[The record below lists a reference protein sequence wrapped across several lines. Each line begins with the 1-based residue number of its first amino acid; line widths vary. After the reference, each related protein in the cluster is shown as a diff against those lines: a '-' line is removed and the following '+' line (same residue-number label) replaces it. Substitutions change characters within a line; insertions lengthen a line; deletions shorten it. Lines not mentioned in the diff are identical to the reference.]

1 MSINVETIDSAAM
14 PNDEIRAVAEWLID
28 GARSAPQPQQV
39 LTQLCE
45 RLVACGLPLWRV
57 AVFIRTLHPNV
68 MGRRFVWR
76 PGTEVEAREA
86 PFELLETSDFLD
98 STIARV
104 YLTADPIRRR
114 LAGPNP
120 VLDFPI
126 LSELRAEA
134 ANGISRSTP
143 SGTMTSVSIR
153 WPASTGSSGRMMRSY
168 SSRARGRYSFVA
180 RFSSS

>member
-1 MSINVETIDSAAM
+1 MPPNVQSVFD
-14 PNDEIRAVAEWLID
+14 WLIG
-28 GARSAPQPQQV
+28 GARSAPTGPQV
-39 LTQLCE
+39 LAEMCE
-45 RLVACGLPLWRV
+45 RLVACGIPLWRV

-76 PGTEVEAREA
+76 PGAEVEAREA

-114 LAGPNP
+114 LGVPDP

-126 LSELRAEA
+126 LSELRA
-134 ANGISRSTP
+134 
-143 SGTMTSVSIR
+143 
-153 WPASTGSSGRMMRSY
+153 
-168 SSRARGRYSFVA
+168 
-180 RFSSS
+180 